1 MDFATADAAI
11 PIPCSIG
18 KKNKTIAAI
27 ILKNLRRYPNETLRE
42 KNSKKTCM
50 NCKHYEYCDRANR
63 CNGDCGRC
71 DDTTCENNP
80 NYEVNK

>member
-1 MDFATADAAI
+1 MRL
-11 PIPCSIG
+11 C
-18 KKNKTIAAI
+18 
-27 ILKNLRRYPNETLRE
+27 E

-63 CNGDCGRC
+63 CNGDCGHC

-80 NYEVNK
+80 KYKEKNK